1 MTQRGVTGLHL
12 AVSQEDEEMVKL
24 LLKHGADVEIGN
36 TDDEKALHWAVQSGN
51 SEICRMLIDKGA
63 DIDAEDSLGGTPLL
77 WAVEQES
84 LEIVTLLLKL
94 GADPFLTHAEHGSP
108 CALAARL
115 GLTSILSEIL
125 DFHPSC
131 IEEIDQ
137 LTGNTLLHIAVLS
150 QHKKACKLLVE
161 RGINP
166 CFPNDED
173 EGALEIASTFSDRR
187 LLQILV
193 SSLRETS

>member
-1 MTQRGVTGLHL
+1 MHL

-24 LLKHGADVEIGN
+24 LLKFGADVELAN
-36 TDDEKALHWAVQSGN
+36 ADNEKPLHWAVQSG
-51 SEICRMLIDKGA
+51 SAEICRLLIDKGA
-63 DIDAEDSLGGTPLL
+63 DIDAEDSLGATPLL

-84 LEIVTLLLKL
+84 LEIVTLLLEL
-94 GADPFLTHAEHGSP
+94 GADPFLCHTEHGSP

-131 IEEIDQ
+131 IEEIDE

-150 QHKKACKLLVE
+150 HQKKACKMLVE

-166 CFPNDED
+166 CYPNDED
-173 EGALEIASTFSDRR
+173 EGALEIASSFTDRR
-187 LLQILV
+187 LLDILV
-193 SSLRETS
+193 SSLREAS